1 MEQIRDS
8 AIFEMYNGAYIL
20 AEDSGYFTVGEVRD
34 ERMYWYIM
42 YRDQTITSQYNVIG
56 LIQNTWLYIERS
68 PEMRHLL

>member
-34 ERMYWYIM
+34 ERMYWYM
-42 YRDQTITSQYNVIG
+42 YNYEQAITSQYIG
-56 LIQNTWLYIERS
+56 LIQTYDCT
-68 PEMRHLL
+68 

>member
-34 ERMYWYIM
+34 ERMFPYM
-42 YRDQTITSQYNVIG
+42 YNECNEQTITSRLVDQPVGHYA
-56 LIQNTWLYIERS
+56 IQRGAQKY
-68 PEMRHLL
+68 P